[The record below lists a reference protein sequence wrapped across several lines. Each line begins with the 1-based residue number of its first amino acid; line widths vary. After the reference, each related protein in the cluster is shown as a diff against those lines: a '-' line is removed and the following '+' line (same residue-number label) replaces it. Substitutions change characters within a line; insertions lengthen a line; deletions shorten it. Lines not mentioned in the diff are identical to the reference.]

1 LEVEGLGALTMNLT
15 GAPTVGSGASI
26 SIDSTSTLNVGSATN
41 DPFTQGT
48 THMNVVNNGALNITS
63 GSKTV
68 AALSGTGNTT
78 LSASTQLTATSV
90 VQNTL
95 TIGAG
100 ATLTIDPP
108 SAGSAAGMGS
118 SLTAVPE
125 PATWAMLM
133 LAAMGLGIYWRR
145 RR

>member
-1 LEVEGLGALTMNLT
+1 VSDVGTKSAIPRQSEEKQEEKSPQGTF
-15 GAPTVGSGASI
+15 APTVRQKSRKEALDTK
-26 SIDSTSTLNVGSATN
+26 DS
-41 DPFTQGT
+41 FRE
-48 THMNVVNNGALNITS
+48 
-63 GSKTV
+63 V
-68 AALSGTGNTT
+68 APLSGTGNTT

-100 ATLTIDPP
+100 ATLTI
-108 SAGSAAGMGS
+108 SAISGGSTAVTS

-125 PATWAMLM
+125 PATWTMLM